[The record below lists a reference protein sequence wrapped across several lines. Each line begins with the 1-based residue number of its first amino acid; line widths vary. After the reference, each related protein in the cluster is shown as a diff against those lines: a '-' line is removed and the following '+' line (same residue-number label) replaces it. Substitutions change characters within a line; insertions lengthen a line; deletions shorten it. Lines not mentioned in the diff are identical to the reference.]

1 MNKLFKNPSFKA
13 NIGYNGF
20 NMGQRLKFTSTTGE
34 LLPVYFDLL
43 QPGDKISASEELK
56 TRTLPLTSPA
66 MCSISENF
74 DWFFVPIE
82 QIYKLF
88 GSWFFRI
95 DDHSSNIFDF
105 ERIYDA
111 FPSIS
116 AEDLVTL
123 SDNMATTWMYFSAA
137 NGANFRLAEMLGI
150 PMLNIHADHTASSSL
165 QPMFACAYQKIY
177 YDYYRIADRE
187 TVDASA
193 YSVDKYYDTGLIP
206 ASAATKM
213 FTLRYAPWKKD
224 FFTSI
229 FISPIFGQASFS
241 GIGQNANQD
250 IVSVSELF
258 SQWLTAG
265 TDFATAN
272 SEGNIT
278 EGNPSDSN
286 GNPTQLVN
294 VTTPASGTNTAIKA
308 SVEFI
313 GQQISPT
320 AIRTSFALQK
330 LLEVT
335 RRAGK
340 HYDAQ
345 QLAHFGVSLPKGI
358 AGEVTFLGSHTSRIS
373 IGDVVSTAE
382 TSEGVLGQQA
392 GKGYGYNR
400 SGDISF
406 TAPSHGILMCIYHA
420 DPEVDYTDE
429 GLDRLHTLIN
439 PADWRRP
446 EFDNLGMQPLFA
458 YQSYYDPTDAASN
471 VTVLGWQYRYSELK
485 CKYNR
490 VVGGLKNN
498 RNLSFWT
505 TQRIFNSN
513 NLNSFLVNP
522 TFLNSVM
529 EVGYAPTVLDPFN
542 SDPLIHEVFFNVRKA
557 SKMSE
562 YGLESL

>member
-1 MNKLFKNPSFKA
+1 MNKLFKNPSYKA

-20 NMGQRLKFTSTTGE
+20 NMEQRLKFTSTTGE

-43 QPGDKISASEELK
+43 QPGDKVKASEELK

-66 MCSISENF
+66 MCSIQENF
-74 DWFFVPIE
+74 DWFFVPME

-95 DDHSSNIFDF
+95 DDHSSSIFDMSA
-105 ERIYDA
+105 IYDSI
-111 FPSIS
+111 PSIS
-116 AEDLVTL
+116 AANLVTVAQ
-123 SDNMATTWMYFSAA
+123 NMQTRWSYFSAA
-137 NGANFRLAEMLGI
+137 HGANFRLAEMLGI
-150 PMLNIHADHTASSSL
+150 PMLKIANERQSMNSI

-177 YDYYRIADRE
+177 FDYYRLPDRE
-187 TVDASA
+187 LVDPSA
-193 YSVDKYYDTGLIP
+193 FSLDVFYNTGQI
-206 ASAATKM
+206 SATAAERM
-213 FTLRYAPWKKD
+213 FTLRYAPWKRD
-224 FFTSI
+224 FFTSLY
-229 FISPIFGQASFS
+229 ISPIFGQGSLS
-241 GIGQNANQD
+241 GIEQNANQSIKD
-250 IVSVSELF
+250 VSKLF
-258 SQWLTAG
+258 SQWLSGG
-265 TDFATAN
+265 TSVITTAN
-272 SEGNIT
+272 PVGEETNGSPGA
-278 EGNPSDSN
+278 SN
-286 GNPTQLVN
+286 GVPTQLVQESAYI
-294 VTTPASGTNTAIKA
+294 ASSA
-308 SVEFI
+308 SLRLDYLS
-313 GQQISPT
+313 QALSPT
-320 AIRTSFALQK
+320 SIRSSFALQK

-345 QLAHFGVSLPKGI
+345 QLAHFGVKLPHGI
-358 AGEVTFLGSHTSRIS
+358 AGEVTYLGSHTSRIT

-400 SGDISF
+400 SGDITF

-420 DPEVDYTDE
+420 DPEVDYSDE

-458 YQSYYDPTDAASN
+458 YQGEIDVTDASTN
-471 VTVLGWQYRYSELK
+471 SIVLGWQYRYSELK
-485 CKYNR
+485 TKYNR
-490 VVGGLKNN
+490 VVGGLKFG
-498 RNLSFWT
+498 RNLAFWT
-505 TQRIFNSN
+505 TQRTFNSN
-513 NLNSFLVNP
+513 NLNSFLVSP

-529 EVGYAPTVLDPFN
+529 EVGYSPTVADPFN
-542 SDPLIHEVFFNVRKA
+542 SDPLIHEVMFNVRKA